1 MQAINYWKRSSGK
14 LLLVG
19 LTLVLLNGCA
29 ALKPEREIVTVTKM
43 VAVDIPLAQKPKP
56 VSLIKGEFYV
66 VNEENYAEFLENFKK
81 KNGQVVYIAMSVKD
95 YENLS
100 INMGELRRYINQQ
113 KEVIVY
119 YETAIKES
127 KDNINNSSN

>member
-1 MQAINYWKRSSGK
+1 
-14 LLLVG
+14 
-19 LTLVLLNGCA
+19 
-29 ALKPEREIVTVTKM
+29 M
-43 VAVDIPLAQKPKP
+43 VAVDIPIAAKPKP

-66 VNEENYAEFLENFKK
+66 VNEANYAEFLETFKK
-81 KNGQVVYIAMSVKD
+81 KNGQIVYIAMSVKD